1 MAQSMTAK
9 APKPKLTF
17 KAWAS
22 LPRVQKW
29 FVIVTFSIVPLILLL
44 VFTYLPFGKMIEY
57 SLYDRSYT
65 KGRGVVGLKN

>member
-9 APKPKLTF
+9 SSRPKLSF
-17 KAWAS
+17 KDWFA

-29 FVIVTFSIVPLILLL
+29 FVIVTFAIVPLLLLL
-44 VFTYLPFGKMIEY
+44 VFTYIPFGKMIEY

-65 KGRGVVGLKN
+65 KVRAFVA